1 MAVPF
6 GALVPSEC
14 GSQKSPSTAS
24 TVLAFFAMVGTVAVL
39 RLTVAP
45 DRYFTPSVGVVRAAG
60 IG

>member
-1 MAVPF
+1 M
-6 GALVPSEC
+6 
-14 GSQKSPSTAS
+14 S